1 MQRILSPLGVTPG
14 DNRAFGGPDI
24 GILARGGVPVV
35 TPGQNGTDYFDYHHT
50 PDDTFDKI
58 KPDEFR
64 QNVAVYAAF
73 TYMAAQTGWDFRKTE
88 PLEGVGTE

>member
-1 MQRILSPLGVTPG
+1 MLQPLGVTPD

-24 GILARGGVPVV
+24 AILARAGVPVV
-35 TPGQNGTDYFDYHHT
+35 TPGQNGLDYFDYHHT

-58 KPDEFR
+58 KPEEFR

-73 TYMAAQTGWDFRKTE
+73 TYIAAQTGWEFRKLAEAE
-88 PLEGVGTE
+88 PAATQ